1 MLIPTNP
8 KIYHI
13 VHVDRLPS
21 IIADGY
27 LWCDAEMDASR
38 PDTGT
43 TIGISD
49 IKRRRR
55 ERMLP
60 SRRGLH
66 VGDCVP
72 FYFCPRSV
80 MLYVIWRAN
89 HPELSYRGG
98 QGPIIHLE
106 ADLRETVAWAASN
119 ERRWAFTSSNAASN
133 YFDDFSDLANL
144 DKLDWDAIQAFQWSD
159 RRERKQAEF
168 LVERSFPWSMISHI
182 GVTPVKFMIECWQ
195 RCGRPRIA
203 RLYRSRWIGTTDHLG
218 GQHDRV

>member
-1 MLIPTNP
+1 MLVPTNP

-13 VHVDRLPS
+13 VHVDRLSS
-21 IIADGY
+21 IISDGH
-27 LWCDAEMDASR
+27 LWCDTVMDSR
-38 PDTGT
+38 RVDTGT

-55 ERMLP
+55 ESMLP

-106 ADLRETVAWAASN
+106 ADLRETVAWADSN
-119 ERRWAFTSSNAASN
+119 ERRWAFTSSNAASY
-133 YFDDFSDLANL
+133 YFDDFSDLDNL
-144 DKLDWDAIQAFQWSD
+144 DKLDWDAIQANQWSGD
-159 RRERKQAEF
+159 RKERKQAEF
-168 LVERSFPWSMISHI
+168 LVEFSFPWNLISRI
-182 GVTPVKFMIECWQ
+182 GVHSREVGNRVSEAMRASDHRPPVEIRRGW
-195 RCGRPRIA
+195 
-203 RLYRSRWIGTTDHLG
+203 YY
-218 GQHDRV
+218 